1 MSGIGVGLA
10 QSPNVV
16 QKQKLILTQH
26 LKLFLSLVQMNT
38 VELREYL
45 EEQLIENPALE
56 EDPDSSVETEKESLS
71 ESLLNELGPSETD
84 YPIPE
89 EFSPE
94 TSEAPEWEN
103 QIPSQDSLFEHLSWQ
118 LSMTDLSERQKQ
130 IASLIIGNI
139 NEDGYLEIEP
149 EEIARLLEGK
159 SSSAGVESF
168 LMEIMQI
175 AEKIRTTFDPVGVGS
190 RSLSEC
196 LAAQAM
202 DLGYEKESPIMKVVE
217 NHIDDLSTKDYD
229 RICAELRLSR
239 EEIKEIETV
248 ITSLEPK
255 PGRPYYTKDTAKSI
269 VPDFYVYKVGDDLQM
284 QSNRSFPK
292 LRISSYCR
300 KILADRANLT
310 GETTDYLREKIEVA
324 QRIVRC
330 IEERE
335 TTMRKVVE
343 KVVNEQREF
352 FDHGSAHI
360 KPLRLK
366 DVAETVGIHEST
378 VSRITSRKYIQCPQG
393 VVELKKLFSRG
404 VHSSNGQKISLE
416 KIKSMIR
423 EIVNDE
429 PAQCAFSD
437 EDISRIL
444 SMKNIKVARRT
455 VAKYRKILGIPS
467 SSKRLSKE
475 V

>member
-1 MSGIGVGLA
+1 MSGVGLA
-10 QSPNVV
+10 QTPNVV

-26 LKLFLSLVQMNT
+26 LRLFLSLIQMNT

-56 EDPDSSVETEKESLS
+56 EDLDSSAETEKEDQG
-71 ESLLNELGPSETD
+71 ESLLNELGPTETD
-84 YPIPE
+84 YPMPE
-89 EFSPE
+89 EFSSERNEE
-94 TSEAPEWEN
+94 TAWEN
-103 QIPSQDSLFEHLSWQ
+103 QIPDQGSLFEHLNWQ

-139 NEDGYLEIEP
+139 NEDGYLEIEL
-149 EEIARLLEGK
+149 EEIAKLLDVKG
-159 SSSAGVESF
+159 SSTADGDSMAEVAW
-168 LMEIMQI
+168 I
-175 AEKIRTTFDPVGVGS
+175 AEKIRTTFDPVGIGS
-190 RSLSEC
+190 RTLSEC
-196 LAAQAM
+196 LVAQAT
-202 DLGYEKESPIMKVVE
+202 DLGYERGSSLMRLVE
-217 NHIDDLSTKDYD
+217 NHIDDLGEKDYD
-229 RICAELRLSR
+229 KICSELDVKR
-239 EEIKEIETV
+239 EDIKEIETV

-255 PGRPYYTKDTAKSI
+255 PGRPYYTKDTARNI
-269 VPDFYVYKVGDDLQM
+269 VPDFYVFKVGDDLQI

-310 GETTDYLREKIEVA
+310 GEITDYLREKIEVA

-335 TTMRKVVE
+335 TTIRKVME
-343 KVVNEQREF
+343 KIVNEQKEF
-352 FDHGSAHI
+352 FDHGSAYI
-360 KPLRLK
+360 KPLRLR
-366 DVAETVGIHEST
+366 DVADTVGIHEST

-393 VVELKKLFSRG
+393 VVELKKLFSRA
-404 VHSSNGQKISLE
+404 VHSSNGQKVSLE

-423 EIVNDE
+423 EIVDDE
-429 PAQCAFSD
+429 PARCAFSD

-444 SMKNIKVARRT
+444 SMKNVKVARRT

-475 V
+475 A

>member
-1 MSGIGVGLA
+1 MSGVGLA
-10 QSPNVV
+10 QTPNVV

-26 LKLFLSLVQMNT
+26 LRLFLSLVQMNT
-38 VELREYL
+38 VELKEYL

-56 EDPDSSVETEKESLS
+56 EDPDSSAETEKEDLS
-71 ESLLNELGPSETD
+71 ESLLNELGSAEAD
-84 YPIPE
+84 YPMPE
-89 EFSPE
+89 EFSAE
-94 TSEAPEWEN
+94 TNEAAEWEN
-103 QIPSQDSLFEHLSWQ
+103 QIPSQDSLFVHLHWQ

-130 IASLIIGNI
+130 IASLILGNI
-139 NEDGYLEIEP
+139 NEDGYLEIEL
-149 EEIARLLEGK
+149 EEIANLLDREAP
-159 SSSAGVESF
+159 SSPDENG
-168 LMEIMQI
+168 LGEIIQV
-175 AEKIRTTFDPVGVGS
+175 AEKIRTTFDPIGVGS

-196 LAAQAM
+196 LVAQAM
-202 DLGYEKESPIMKVVE
+202 DLGYEKESPLVRVVE
-217 NHIDDLSTKDYD
+217 NHIDDLGKKDYD
-229 RICAELRLSR
+229 KICAELDINR
-239 EEIKEIETV
+239 EKIDEIETV

-255 PGRPYYTKDTAKSI
+255 PGRPYYTKDTARSI
-269 VPDFYVYKVGDDLQM
+269 VPDFYVYKVGNNLQM
-284 QSNRSFPK
+284 QSNRSFPR

-335 TTMRKVVE
+335 TTIRKVME
-343 KVVNEQREF
+343 KIVNEQKEF

-366 DVAETVGIHEST
+366 DVADTVGIHEST

-404 VHSSNGQKISLE
+404 VHSSNGQKVSLE
-416 KIKSMIR
+416 KIKSMIK
-423 EIVNDE
+423 EIVDDE

-444 SMKNIKVARRT
+444 SMKNIKIARRT

>member
-1 MSGIGVGLA
+1 MSGFGLA
-10 QSPNVV
+10 QTPNAV

-26 LKLFLSLVQMNT
+26 LRLFLSLVQMNT

-56 EDPDSSVETEKESLS
+56 EDPDSSLETEKEDPG
-71 ESLLNELGPSETD
+71 ESLLNELGPTETD
-84 YPIPE
+84 YPVPE
-89 EFSPE
+89 EFSAEISEE
-94 TSEAPEWEN
+94 TTWED
-103 QIPSQDSLFEHLSWQ
+103 QIPNQDSLFEHLHWQ
-118 LSMTDLSERQKQ
+118 LSMTDFSERQKQ
-130 IASLIIGNI
+130 IASLIMGNI
-139 NEDGYLEIEP
+139 NEDGYLEIEL
-149 EEIARLLEGK
+149 EEIARLLETED
-159 SSSAGVESF
+159 SSEADGDR
-168 LMEIMQI
+168 MAEIVQV
-175 AEKIRTTFDPVGVGS
+175 AEKIRTTFDPIGVGS

-196 LAAQAM
+196 LVAQIL
-202 DLGYEKESPIMKVVE
+202 DLGYEKKSPVMRAVE
-217 NHIDDLSTKDYD
+217 NHIDDLGRKDYEK
-229 RICAELRLSR
+229 ICAELDISK
-239 EEIKEIETV
+239 EEILEIEAV

-255 PGRPYYTKDTAKSI
+255 PGRPYYTKDATRNI

-292 LRISSYCR
+292 LRISSYCK
-300 KILADRANLT
+300 KILSDRANLT

-335 TTMRKVVE
+335 TTIRKVME
-343 KVVNEQREF
+343 KIVDEQREF

-366 DVAETVGIHEST
+366 DVADTVGIHEST

-393 VVELKKLFSRG
+393 IVELKKLFSRG
-404 VHSSNGQKISLE
+404 VRSSNGQKISLE

-423 EIVNDE
+423 EIVDEE

-444 SMKNIKVARRT
+444 SMKNVKVARRT

>member
-1 MSGIGVGLA
+1 MSGAGLA
-10 QSPNVV
+10 QTPNVA

-26 LKLFLSLVQMNT
+26 LRLFLSLVQMNT
-38 VELREYL
+38 TELRQYL

-56 EDPDSSVETEKESLS
+56 EDPDPPAETEKEDQA
-71 ESLLNELGPSETD
+71 ESLLNELGPAQAD
-84 YPIPE
+84 YP
-89 EFSPE
+89 SPE
-94 TSEAPEWEN
+94 AFSAEADEATAWEN
-103 QIPSQDSLFEHLSWQ
+103 QIPQQESLFEHLNWQ

-139 NEDGYLEIEP
+139 NEDGYLEIEL
-149 EEIARLLEGK
+149 EEIASLLDRK
-159 SSSAGVESF
+159 SSAPADENLLAEVARV
-168 LMEIMQI
+168 
-175 AEKIRTTFDPVGVGS
+175 AEKIRTTFDPVGIAS

-196 LAAQAM
+196 LAAQAV
-202 DLGYEKESPIMKVVE
+202 DLGYERESSLVRVVE
-217 NHIDDLSTKDYD
+217 NHIDDLGRKDYD
-229 RICAELRLSR
+229 NICLKLGVSR
-239 EEIKEIETV
+239 EEIKEIETI

-255 PGRPYYTKDTAKSI
+255 PGRPYYTKDTARNI
-269 VPDFYVYKVGDDLQM
+269 VPDFYVYKVGDSLQM
-284 QSNRSFPK
+284 QSNKSFPK

-335 TTMRKVVE
+335 TTMRKVME
-343 KVVNEQREF
+343 KIVNEQKEF
-352 FDHGSAHI
+352 FDHGSAHL

-366 DVAETVGIHEST
+366 DVADTVGIHEST

-393 VVELKKLFSRG
+393 VIELRKLFSRA
-404 VHSSNGQKISLE
+404 VHSSNGQKVSLE

-429 PAQCAFSD
+429 PAECAFSD
-437 EDISRIL
+437 EDISKIL

>member
-1 MSGIGVGLA
+1 MSGFGLS
-10 QSPNVV
+10 QTPNVA

-26 LKLFLSLVQMNT
+26 LRLFLSLVQMNT

-56 EDPDSSVETEKESLS
+56 EDLNSSSETEKEDPG
-71 ESLLNELGPSETD
+71 ESLLNELGPTETD
-84 YPIPE
+84 YPAPE
-89 EFSPE
+89 EFSAEISEE
-94 TSEAPEWEN
+94 TTWEN
-103 QIPSQDSLFEHLSWQ
+103 QIPNQDSLFEHLHWQ
-118 LSMTDLSERQKQ
+118 LSMTDFSERQKQ

-139 NEDGYLEIEP
+139 NEDGYLEIEL
-149 EEIARLLEGK
+149 EEIARLLYAEG
-159 SSSAGVESF
+159 SSEADGGR
-168 LMEIMQI
+168 MAEITRV
-175 AEKIRTTFDPVGVGS
+175 AENIRTTFDPIGVGS
-190 RSLSEC
+190 RSLPEC
-196 LAAQAM
+196 LAAQAL
-202 DLGYEKESPIMKVVE
+202 DLGYERESALVRLVE
-217 NHIDDLSTKDYD
+217 NHIDDLGRKDYD
-229 RICAELRLSR
+229 KICAELDISR
-239 EEIKEIETV
+239 EEILEIEAV

-255 PGRPYYTKDTAKSI
+255 PGRPYYTKDATRNI
-269 VPDFYVYKVGDDLQM
+269 VPDFYVYKVGDNLQM

-300 KILADRANLT
+300 KILADRTNLT

-335 TTMRKVVE
+335 TTIRKVME
-343 KVVNEQREF
+343 KIVDEQREF

-360 KPLRLK
+360 KPLKLK
-366 DVAETVGIHEST
+366 DVADTVGIHEST

-393 VVELKKLFSRG
+393 IVELKKLFSRG
-404 VHSSNGQKISLE
+404 VRSSNGQKVSLE

-423 EIVNDE
+423 EIVDEE
-429 PAQCAFSD
+429 PAECAFSD

-455 VAKYRKILGIPS
+455 VAKYRKILGIPN

>member
-1 MSGIGVGLA
+1 MSGFGLT
-10 QSPNVV
+10 QTPNVV

-26 LKLFLSLVQMNT
+26 LRLFLSLVQMNT

-56 EDPDSSVETEKESLS
+56 EDPDSSLDSEKEDPG
-71 ESLLNELGPSETD
+71 ESLLNELGPTETD
-84 YPIPE
+84 YPVPE
-89 EFSPE
+89 EFSAEISEE
-94 TSEAPEWEN
+94 TTWEN
-103 QIPSQDSLFEHLSWQ
+103 QIPNQDSLFEHLHWQ
-118 LSMTDLSERQKQ
+118 LSMTDFSELQKQ

-139 NEDGYLEIEP
+139 NEDGYLEIEF
-149 EEIARLLEGK
+149 EEIARLLEAEG
-159 SSSAGVESF
+159 SSEADSD
-168 LMEIMQI
+168 LMAEII
-175 AEKIRTTFDPVGVGS
+175 RVAERIRTTFDPIGAGS

-196 LAAQAM
+196 LVAQAL
-202 DLGYEKESPIMKVVE
+202 DLGYERESSLVRAVE
-217 NHIDDLSTKDYD
+217 NHIDDLGRKDYEK
-229 RICAELRLSR
+229 ICAELDIGR
-239 EEIKEIETV
+239 EEILEIEAV

-255 PGRPYYTKDTAKSI
+255 PGRPYYTKDATRNI

-284 QSNRSFPK
+284 QSNRSFPRLK
-292 LRISSYCR
+292 ISSYCR

-335 TTMRKVVE
+335 TTIRKVME
-343 KVVNEQREF
+343 KIVDEQREF

-360 KPLRLK
+360 KPLKLK
-366 DVAETVGIHEST
+366 DVADTVGIHEST

-393 VVELKKLFSRG
+393 VIELKKLFSRG
-404 VHSSNGQKISLE
+404 VQSSNGQKVSLE

-455 VAKYRKILGIPS
+455 VAKYRKTLGIPS

>member
-1 MSGIGVGLA
+1 MSGFGLT
-10 QSPNVV
+10 QTPNVV

-26 LKLFLSLVQMNT
+26 LRLFLSLVQMNT

-56 EDPDSSVETEKESLS
+56 EDPDSSLDSEKEDPG
-71 ESLLNELGPSETD
+71 ESLLNELGPTETD
-84 YPIPE
+84 YPVPE
-89 EFSPE
+89 EFSAEISEE
-94 TSEAPEWEN
+94 TTWEN
-103 QIPSQDSLFEHLSWQ
+103 QIPNQDSLFEHLHWQ
-118 LSMTDLSERQKQ
+118 MSMTDFSELQKQ

-139 NEDGYLEIEP
+139 NEDGYLEIEF
-149 EEIARLLEGK
+149 EEIARLLEAEG
-159 SSSAGVESF
+159 SSEAGSD
-168 LMEIMQI
+168 LMAEII
-175 AEKIRTTFDPVGVGS
+175 RVAERIRTTFDPIGAGS

-196 LAAQAM
+196 LVAQAL
-202 DLGYEKESPIMKVVE
+202 DLGYERKSSLVRAVE
-217 NHIDDLSTKDYD
+217 NHIDDLGRKDYEK
-229 RICAELRLSR
+229 ICAELDIGR
-239 EEIKEIETV
+239 EEILEIEAV

-255 PGRPYYTKDTAKSI
+255 PGRPYYTKDATRNI

-284 QSNRSFPK
+284 QSNRSFPR

-300 KILADRANLT
+300 KILSDRANLT

-335 TTMRKVVE
+335 TTIRKVME
-343 KVVNEQREF
+343 KIVDEQREF

-360 KPLRLK
+360 KPLKLK
-366 DVAETVGIHEST
+366 DVADTVGIHEST

-393 VVELKKLFSRG
+393 VIELKKLFSRG
-404 VHSSNGQKISLE
+404 VQSSNGQKVSLE

-455 VAKYRKILGIPS
+455 VAKYRKTLGIPS

>member
-56 EDPDSSVETEKESLS
+56 EDLDSSVETEKEDPS
-71 ESLLNELGPSETD
+71 ESLLNELGPPETD
-84 YPIPE
+84 YHMPE

-94 TSEAPEWEN
+94 INEAPEWEN

-149 EEIARLLEGK
+149 EEIARLLEGE
-159 SSSAGVESF
+159 SSSAGDENCLAEV
-168 LMEIMQI
+168 MQV

-217 NHIDDLSTKDYD
+217 NHIDDLSKKDYD
-229 RICAELRLSR
+229 KICAELRVSR

-255 PGRPYYTKDTAKSI
+255 PGRPYYTKDTARNI

-335 TTMRKVVE
+335 TTMRKVME
-343 KVVNEQREF
+343 KIVNEQKEF

-393 VVELKKLFSRG
+393 IVELKKLFSRG
-404 VHSSNGQKISLE
+404 VHSSNGQKVSLE

>member
-1 MSGIGVGLA
+1 MSGFGLS
-10 QSPNVV
+10 QTPNAA
-16 QKQKLILTQH
+16 QKQKFILTQH
-26 LKLFLSLVQMNT
+26 LRLFLSLVQMNT

-56 EDPDSSVETEKESLS
+56 EDPDSPPETEKDDQG
-71 ESLLNELGPSETD
+71 ESLLNELGQMETD
-84 YPIPE
+84 YPPPG
-89 EFSPE
+89 EFSAE
-94 TSEAPEWEN
+94 TGDETTWEN
-103 QIPSQDSLFEHLSWQ
+103 QIPNQDSLFEHLHWQ
-118 LSMTDLSERQKQ
+118 LEMTDFSKRQRQ
-130 IASLIIGNI
+130 IASLVIGNI
-139 NEDGYLEIEP
+139 NEDGYLEIGL
-149 EEIARLLEGK
+149 EEIAELLEAGD
-159 SSSAGVESF
+159 SSEAGGDR
-168 LMEIMQI
+168 MGEITRV
-175 AEKIRTTFDPVGVGS
+175 AENIRTTFDPIGVGS

-196 LAAQAM
+196 LAAQAL
-202 DLGYEKESPIMKVVE
+202 DLGYERESVIMRVVE
-217 NHIDDLSTKDYD
+217 SHIDDLGRKNYD
-229 RICAELRLSR
+229 NICAELDISR
-239 EEIKEIETV
+239 EEILEIEAA

-255 PGRPYYTKDTAKSI
+255 PGRPYYTKDTTRNI
-269 VPDFYVYKVGDDLQM
+269 VPDFYVYRVGDELQM

-335 TTMRKVVE
+335 MTIRKVME
-343 KVVNEQREF
+343 KIVDEQREF

-360 KPLRLK
+360 KPLKLK
-366 DVAETVGIHEST
+366 DIADKVGIHEST

-393 VVELKKLFSRG
+393 VIELKKLFSRG
-404 VHSSNGQKISLE
+404 VRSSNGLKVSIE
-416 KIKSMIR
+416 RIKSMIR
-423 EIVNDE
+423 EIVDEE

-444 SMKNIKVARRT
+444 SMKNVKVARRT

>member
-1 MSGIGVGLA
+1 MSGIGLV
-10 QSPNVV
+10 QTPNVV

-26 LKLFLSLVQMNT
+26 LRLFLSLVQMNT

-56 EDPDSSVETEKESLS
+56 EDLDSSTETEGEDLG
-71 ESLLNELGPSETD
+71 ESLLNELGPAETD
-84 YPIPE
+84 YPMPE
-89 EFSPE
+89 EVSAE
-94 TSEAPEWEN
+94 INEAAEWEN
-103 QIPSQDSLFEHLSWQ
+103 QIPDRDSLFEHLNWQ
-118 LSMTDLSERQKQ
+118 LSMTDLNERQKQ

-139 NEDGYLEIEP
+139 NEDGYLEIEL
-149 EEIARLLEGK
+149 EEIAKLLDGKDPSTANGDRLE
-159 SSSAGVESF
+159 
-168 LMEIMQI
+168 EIAQV

-196 LAAQAM
+196 LVAQAR
-202 DLGYEKESPIMKVVE
+202 DLGYEKESSLMRVVE
-217 NHIDDLSTKDYD
+217 NHIDDLGRKDYD
-229 RICAELRLSR
+229 NICSKLDISR

-255 PGRPYYTKDTAKSI
+255 PGRPYYTKDTARNI

-335 TTMRKVVE
+335 TTMRKVME
-343 KVVNEQREF
+343 KIVNEQKEF

-366 DVAETVGIHEST
+366 DVADTVGIHEST

-393 VVELKKLFSRG
+393 VVELKKLFSRA
-404 VHSSNGQKISLE
+404 VHSPNGQKVSLE

-429 PAQCAFSD
+429 PAECAFSD
-437 EDISRIL
+437 EDISKIL

-455 VAKYRKILGIPS
+455 VAKYRKTLGIPN

>member
-1 MSGIGVGLA
+1 MSGFGLA
-10 QSPNVV
+10 QTPNVV

-26 LKLFLSLVQMNT
+26 LRLFLSLVQMNT

-56 EDPDSSVETEKESLS
+56 EDPDSSLETEKEDPG
-71 ESLLNELGPSETD
+71 ESLLNELGPTETD
-84 YPIPE
+84 YPVPE
-89 EFSPE
+89 EFSAEISEE
-94 TSEAPEWEN
+94 TTWED
-103 QIPSQDSLFEHLSWQ
+103 QIPNQDSLFEHLHWQ
-118 LSMTDLSERQKQ
+118 LSMTDFSERQKQ

-139 NEDGYLEIEP
+139 NEDGYLEIELG
-149 EEIARLLEGK
+149 EIARLLETEG
-159 SSSAGVESF
+159 SSEADGDRMAEV
-168 LMEIMQI
+168 IQV
-175 AEKIRTTFDPVGVGS
+175 AEKIRTTFDPIGVGS

-196 LAAQAM
+196 LVAQIL
-202 DLGYEKESPIMKVVE
+202 DLGYEKKSPVMRAVE
-217 NHIDDLSTKDYD
+217 NHIDDLGRKDYEK
-229 RICAELRLSR
+229 ICAELDISK
-239 EEIKEIETV
+239 EEILEIEAV

-255 PGRPYYTKDTAKSI
+255 PGRPYYTKDATRNI
-269 VPDFYVYKVGDDLQM
+269 IPDFYVYKVGDDLQM

-292 LRISSYCR
+292 LRISSYCK
-300 KILADRANLT
+300 KILSDRANLT

-335 TTMRKVVE
+335 TTIRKVME
-343 KVVNEQREF
+343 KIVDEQREF

-360 KPLRLK
+360 KPLKLK
-366 DVAETVGIHEST
+366 DVADTVGIHEST

-393 VVELKKLFSRG
+393 IVELKKLFSRG
-404 VHSSNGQKISLE
+404 VRSSNGQKISLE

-423 EIVNDE
+423 EIVDEE

-444 SMKNIKVARRT
+444 SMKNVKVARRT

>member
-1 MSGIGVGLA
+1 MSGFGLT
-10 QSPNVV
+10 QTTNVA

-26 LKLFLSLVQMNT
+26 LRLFLSLVQMNT

-56 EDPDSSVETEKESLS
+56 EDPDSSPETEKEDPG
-71 ESLLNELGPSETD
+71 ESLLNELSPTETD
-84 YPIPE
+84 YPAPE
-89 EFSPE
+89 EFSAE
-94 TSEAPEWEN
+94 TSEETTWEDL
-103 QIPSQDSLFEHLSWQ
+103 IPNQDSLFEHLHWQ
-118 LSMTDLSERQKQ
+118 LSMTDFSERQKQ
-130 IASLIIGNI
+130 IASLVIGNI
-139 NEDGYLEIEP
+139 NEDGYLEIDL
-149 EEIARLLEGK
+149 EEIAGLLETEA
-159 SSSAGVESF
+159 SSGADGDRTA
-168 LMEIMQI
+168 EITRV
-175 AEKIRTTFDPVGVGS
+175 AEKIRTTFDPIGVGS
-190 RSLSEC
+190 RYLSEC
-196 LAAQAM
+196 LAAQAL
-202 DLGYEKESPIMKVVE
+202 DLGYERKSHLVRAIE
-217 NHIDDLSTKDYD
+217 NHIDDLGRKDYD
-229 RICAELRLSR
+229 KICAELDISR
-239 EEIKEIETV
+239 EEILEIEAV

-255 PGRPYYTKDTAKSI
+255 PGRPYYTKDTTRNI

-335 TTMRKVVE
+335 TTIRKVME
-343 KVVNEQREF
+343 KIVDEQREF

-360 KPLRLK
+360 KPLKLK
-366 DVAETVGIHEST
+366 DVADTVGIHEST

-393 VVELKKLFSRG
+393 TVELKKLFSRA
-404 VHSSNGQKISLE
+404 VRSSNGQKVSLE

-423 EIVNDE
+423 EIVDEE

-455 VAKYRKILGIPS
+455 VAKYRKTLGIPS
-467 SSKRLSKE
+467 SSKRFSKE

>member
-1 MSGIGVGLA
+1 MSGFGLS
-10 QSPNVV
+10 QTPNAA

-26 LKLFLSLVQMNT
+26 LRLFLSLVQMNT
-38 VELREYL
+38 VEIREYL

-56 EDPDSSVETEKESLS
+56 EDPNSSSETEKEDPR
-71 ESLLNELGPSETD
+71 ESLLNELGPTETD
-84 YPIPE
+84 YPAPE
-89 EFSPE
+89 EFSAEISEE
-94 TSEAPEWEN
+94 TTWEN
-103 QIPSQDSLFEHLSWQ
+103 QIPNQDSLFEHLHWQ
-118 LSMTDLSERQKQ
+118 LSMTDFSERQKH

-139 NEDGYLEIEP
+139 NEDGYLEIEL
-149 EEIARLLEGK
+149 EEIARLLDIED
-159 SSSAGVESF
+159 SSEAGGGR
-168 LMEIMQI
+168 MAEII
-175 AEKIRTTFDPVGVGS
+175 RVAEKIRTTFDPIGVGS
-190 RSLSEC
+190 RSLPEC
-196 LAAQAM
+196 LAAQAL
-202 DLGYEKESPIMKVVE
+202 DLGYKRESALVQLLE
-217 NHIDDLSTKDYD
+217 NHIDDLGRKDYNK
-229 RICAELRLSR
+229 ICTELDISR
-239 EEIKEIETV
+239 KEVLEIEAV

-255 PGRPYYTKDTAKSI
+255 PGRPYYTKDATRNI
-269 VPDFYVYKVGDDLQM
+269 VPDFYVYKVGDNLQM

-300 KILADRANLT
+300 KILADRVNLT
-310 GETTDYLREKIEVA
+310 GETTDYLRGKIEVA

-335 TTMRKVVE
+335 TTIRKVME
-343 KVVNEQREF
+343 KIVDEQREF

-360 KPLRLK
+360 KPLKLK
-366 DVAETVGIHEST
+366 DVADKVGIHEST

-393 VVELKKLFSRG
+393 IVELKKLFSRG
-404 VHSSNGQKISLE
+404 VRSSNGQKVSLE

-423 EIVNDE
+423 EIVDEE

-455 VAKYRKILGIPS
+455 VAKYRKILGIPN

>member
-1 MSGIGVGLA
+1 MSGIGLV
-10 QSPNVV
+10 QTPNVV

-26 LKLFLSLVQMNT
+26 LRLFLSLVQMNT

-56 EDPDSSVETEKESLS
+56 EDPDSSAETEREDLG
-71 ESLLNELGPSETD
+71 ESLLNELGPAETD
-84 YPIPE
+84 YPMPE
-89 EFSPE
+89 EVSAQIN
-94 TSEAPEWEN
+94 EASEWEN
-103 QIPSQDSLFEHLSWQ
+103 QIPNRDSLFEHLNWQ
-118 LSMTDLSERQKQ
+118 LSMTDLSELQKQ

-139 NEDGYLEIEP
+139 NEDGYLEIEL
-149 EEIARLLEGK
+149 EEIARLLD
-159 SSSAGVESF
+159 VEVPSEADGER
-168 LMEIMQI
+168 MEEII
-175 AEKIRTTFDPVGVGS
+175 RVAERIRTTFDPVGIGS
-190 RSLSEC
+190 HSLSEC
-196 LAAQAM
+196 LAAQAL
-202 DLGYEKESPIMKVVE
+202 DLGYERESALVRVVE
-217 NHIDDLSTKDYD
+217 NHIDDLGRKDYD
-229 RICAELRLSR
+229 RICSKLDLTK

-255 PGRPYYTKDTAKSI
+255 PGRPYYTKDTARNI

-284 QSNRSFPK
+284 QSNRNFPK

-300 KILADRANLT
+300 RILADRANLT
-310 GETTDYLREKIEVA
+310 GETADYLREKIEVA

-335 TTMRKVVE
+335 TTMRKVME
-343 KVVNEQREF
+343 KIVTEQKEF
-352 FDHGSAHI
+352 FDHGSAYL

-366 DVAETVGIHEST
+366 DVADTVGIHEST

-393 VVELKKLFSRG
+393 VIELRKLFSRA
-404 VHSSNGQKISLE
+404 VHSSNGQKVSLE

-423 EIVNDE
+423 EIVDEE
-429 PAQCAFSD
+429 PAECAFSD

>member
-1 MSGIGVGLA
+1 MSGFGLA
-10 QSPNVV
+10 QTPNVV

-26 LKLFLSLVQMNT
+26 LRLFLSLVQMNT

-56 EDPDSSVETEKESLS
+56 EDPDSSLETEKEDPG
-71 ESLLNELGPSETD
+71 ESLLNELGPTETD
-84 YPIPE
+84 YPAPE
-89 EFSPE
+89 EFSAEISEE
-94 TSEAPEWEN
+94 TTWED
-103 QIPSQDSLFEHLSWQ
+103 QIPNQDSLFEHLHWQ
-118 LSMTDLSERQKQ
+118 LSMTDFSERQKQ

-139 NEDGYLEIEP
+139 NEDGYLEIELG
-149 EEIARLLEGK
+149 EIARLLETEG
-159 SSSAGVESF
+159 SSEADGDRMAEV
-168 LMEIMQI
+168 IQV
-175 AEKIRTTFDPVGVGS
+175 AEKIRTTFDPIGVGS

-196 LAAQAM
+196 LVAQIL
-202 DLGYEKESPIMKVVE
+202 DLGYEKKSPVMRAVE
-217 NHIDDLSTKDYD
+217 NHIDDLGRKDYEK
-229 RICAELRLSR
+229 ICAELDISK
-239 EEIKEIETV
+239 EEILEIEAV

-255 PGRPYYTKDTAKSI
+255 PGRPYYTKDATRNI
-269 VPDFYVYKVGDDLQM
+269 IPDFYVYKVGDDLQM

-292 LRISSYCR
+292 LRISSYCK
-300 KILADRANLT
+300 KILSDRANLT

-335 TTMRKVVE
+335 TTIRKVME
-343 KVVNEQREF
+343 KIVDEQREF

-360 KPLRLK
+360 KPLKLK
-366 DVAETVGIHEST
+366 DVADTVGIHEST

-393 VVELKKLFSRG
+393 IVELKKLFSRG

-423 EIVNDE
+423 EIVDEE

-444 SMKNIKVARRT
+444 SMKNVKVARRT

>member
-1 MSGIGVGLA
+1 MSGFGLA
-10 QSPNVV
+10 QTPNAA
-16 QKQKLILTQH
+16 QKQKFILTQH
-26 LKLFLSLVQMNT
+26 LRLFLSLVQMNT

-56 EDPDSSVETEKESLS
+56 EDPDSSPEAEKEDPG
-71 ESLLNELGPSETD
+71 ESLLNELGPTEAD
-84 YPIPE
+84 YPLPE
-89 EFSPE
+89 EFSAE
-94 TSEAPEWEN
+94 TSEETTWEN
-103 QIPSQDSLFEHLSWQ
+103 QIPSQNSLFEHLHWQ
-118 LSMTDLSERQKQ
+118 LSMTDFSEPQKQ
-130 IASLIIGNI
+130 IASLVIGNI
-139 NEDGYLEIEP
+139 NEDGYLEIEL
-149 EEIARLLEGK
+149 EEIAGLLEAEG
-159 SSSAGVESF
+159 SSGADGDR
-168 LMEIMQI
+168 MAEIMRV
-175 AEKIRTTFDPVGVGS
+175 AEKIRTTFDPIGVGS

-196 LAAQAM
+196 LAAQVL
-202 DLGYEKESPIMKVVE
+202 DLGYERESALVRAVE
-217 NHIDDLSTKDYD
+217 NHIDDLGRKDYEK
-229 RICAELRLSR
+229 ICAGLDISR
-239 EEIKEIETV
+239 EEIPEIEAV

-255 PGRPYYTKDTAKSI
+255 PGRPYYTKDATRNI
-269 VPDFYVYKVGDDLQM
+269 VPDFYVYKVGEDLQM

-335 TTMRKVVE
+335 TTIRKVME
-343 KVVNEQREF
+343 KIVDEQREF
-352 FDHGSAHI
+352 FDRGSAHI
-360 KPLRLK
+360 KPLKLK
-366 DVAETVGIHEST
+366 DVADTVGIHEST
-378 VSRITSRKYIQCPQG
+378 VSRITSRKYIQCSQG

-404 VHSSNGQKISLE
+404 VRSSNGQKVSLE

-423 EIVNDE
+423 EIVDEE
-429 PAQCAFSD
+429 PARCAFSD

>member
-1 MSGIGVGLA
+1 MSGIGLV
-10 QSPNVV
+10 QTQNVV

-26 LKLFLSLVQMNT
+26 LRLFLSLVQMNT

-56 EDPDSSVETEKESLS
+56 EDLDSSAETEGEDLG
-71 ESLLNELGPSETD
+71 ESLLNELGPTEAD
-84 YPIPE
+84 YPMPE
-89 EFSPE
+89 EVSAE
-94 TSEAPEWEN
+94 INEAAEWEN
-103 QIPSQDSLFEHLSWQ
+103 QIPDRDSLFEHLNWQ

-130 IASLIIGNI
+130 IASLIIGSI
-139 NEDGYLEIEP
+139 NEDGYLEIELEEIAKLLDGKDSSTVNEDSM
-149 EEIARLLEGK
+149 EEIAR
-159 SSSAGVESF
+159 V
-168 LMEIMQI
+168 

-196 LAAQAM
+196 LVAQAM
-202 DLGYEKESPIMKVVE
+202 DLGYEKESSLMRVLE
-217 NHIDDLSTKDYD
+217 NHIDDLGRKDYD
-229 RICAELRLSR
+229 KICSELDVSR
-239 EEIKEIETV
+239 EKIKETETV

-255 PGRPYYTKDTAKSI
+255 PGRPYYTKDTARNI
-269 VPDFYVYKVGDDLQM
+269 VPDFYVYKVGNDLQM

-335 TTMRKVVE
+335 TTIRKVME
-343 KVVNEQREF
+343 KIVNEQKEF
-352 FDHGSAHI
+352 FDHGSAHL

-366 DVAETVGIHEST
+366 DVADTVGIHEST

-393 VVELKKLFSRG
+393 IIELKKLFSRA
-404 VHSSNGQKISLE
+404 VHSSNGQKVSLE

-423 EIVNDE
+423 EIVNNE
-429 PAQCAFSD
+429 PAECAFSD

-455 VAKYRKILGIPS
+455 VAKYRKTLGIPS

>member
-1 MSGIGVGLA
+1 MSGFGLA
-10 QSPNVV
+10 QTPNVV

-26 LKLFLSLVQMNT
+26 LRLFLSLVQMNT

-56 EDPDSSVETEKESLS
+56 EDPDSSLETEKEDPG
-71 ESLLNELGPSETD
+71 ESLLNELGPTETD
-84 YPIPE
+84 YPAPE
-89 EFSPE
+89 EFSAEISEE
-94 TSEAPEWEN
+94 TTWED
-103 QIPSQDSLFEHLSWQ
+103 QIPNQDSLFEHLHWQ
-118 LSMTDLSERQKQ
+118 LSMTDFSERQKQ

-139 NEDGYLEIEP
+139 NEDGYLEIELG
-149 EEIARLLEGK
+149 EIARLLETEG
-159 SSSAGVESF
+159 SSEADGDRMAEV
-168 LMEIMQI
+168 IQV
-175 AEKIRTTFDPVGVGS
+175 AEKIRTTFDPIGVGS

-196 LAAQAM
+196 LVAQIL
-202 DLGYEKESPIMKVVE
+202 DLGYEKKSPVMRAVE
-217 NHIDDLSTKDYD
+217 NHIDDLGRKDYEK
-229 RICAELRLSR
+229 ICAELDISK
-239 EEIKEIETV
+239 EEILEIEAV

-255 PGRPYYTKDTAKSI
+255 PGRPYYTKDATRNI
-269 VPDFYVYKVGDDLQM
+269 IPDFYVYKVGDDLQM

-292 LRISSYCR
+292 LRISSYCK
-300 KILADRANLT
+300 KILSDRANLT

-335 TTMRKVVE
+335 TTIRKVME
-343 KVVNEQREF
+343 KIVDEQREF
-352 FDHGSAHI
+352 FDHGSAQI
-360 KPLRLK
+360 KPLKLK
-366 DVAETVGIHEST
+366 DVADTVGIHEST

-393 VVELKKLFSRG
+393 IVELKKLFSRG

-423 EIVNDE
+423 EIVDEE

-444 SMKNIKVARRT
+444 SMKNVKVARRT